1 MRGVDST
8 EWEKVARKRA
18 LSCYTIGP
26 AASGVT
32 KNPMAISK
40 KNAFSRRLPDLVTEE
55 LVAVLNQK
63 KSFEFKSLF
72 DVVHA
77 NLRARNAASGG
88 EEMLRLRAYEKLQNL
103 VSRGMV
109 KKTLKEYKGQPNI
122 LMALPQP
129 MPPFVP
135 HVPAANAVVVR
146 SIYEEVEVIE
156 PPIAPVAKVAAA
168 PKPVVS
174 VKVAPKPV
182 KKAVVVAA
190 KKKVSVT
197 KAVAKKKPAAK
208 TPKPAKKVAAK
219 KPAKKAGRRAVA
231 A

>member
-1 MRGVDST
+1 
-8 EWEKVARKRA
+8 
-18 LSCYTIGP
+18 
-26 AASGVT
+26 
-32 KNPMAISK
+32 MAISK

-63 KSFEFKSLF
+63 KSFEFKALF
-72 DVVHA
+72 DLVHA

-109 KKTLKEYKGQPNI
+109 KKTLKEYRGQPNI

-146 SIYEEVEVIE
+146 SIYAEDYD
-156 PPIAPVAKVAAA
+156 PNDPIL
-168 PKPVVS
+168 PVVKVVAVTKVEPVIKGAP
-174 VKVAPKPV
+174 VKVAVTPKV
-182 KKAVVVAA
+182 KKVSAPT
-190 KKKVSVT
+190 KKKVSS
-197 KAVAKKKPAAK
+197 KRPAPK
-208 TPKPAKKVAAK
+208 LKPAKKAVAK
-219 KPAKKAGRRAVA
+219 KPAKKVVARKPAKKARRRAVA